1 MEGGNAVS
9 VDRAQVPENCPH
21 GAMCPQKPK
30 RDQAKA
36 CSRGNHFQLPLRS
49 RRRIIPQSPLPSRS
63 IAALLGS
70 GTKTGASVFPVK
82 AFEAHIPSS
91 LAWVPPPMNVTSSN
105 VTSAAKDGA
114 AVRINA
120 IVVATKIK
128 VGEVFI
134 RALFEKFSAG
144 HGILPIFNPVNA
156 ILSLPRC
163 VHGVGG
169 SSAVRMRTLAGR
181 LNSVLERHWRWRR

>member
-1 MEGGNAVS
+1 MGRCARRNRNVIK
-9 VDRAQVPENCPH
+9 
-21 GAMCPQKPK
+21 QKL
-30 RDQAKA
+30 AHEET
-36 CSRGNHFQLPLRS
+36 NFQWPLRS
-49 RRRIIPQSPLPSRS
+49 RRRIIPHSPLPSRS

-120 IVVATKIK
+120 IAVATTIR

-134 RALFEKFSAG
+134 RALFEKFFSGASDSADLQSCQRDF
-144 HGILPIFNPVNA
+144 IAPPL
-156 ILSLPRC
+156 LPRRRRI
-163 VHGVGG
+163 VSSPNAAASRVAEVGSG
-169 SSAVRMRTLAGR
+169 TALA
-181 LNSVLERHWRWRR
+181 LA